1 MSTEMTD
8 APAPAAMTPTGHRFG
23 WVFLSLTRI
32 AIGFTF
38 LWAFFDKLFG
48 LGFSTCRTPTDDGSW
63 GSVEYMCDKA
73 WANGARITEGYLGSS
88 TGPFA
93 DFFQDLGKQA
103 WTDWP
108 FMLGLLGI
116 GFALCFGVGTRIV
129 QWVGPAMLMMMYVSH
144 YWPGQG
150 ANTTNPFVEEH
161 LIESLAIIAIVSLE
175 LHYRQ
180 AIGFGEWWKRKVG
193 AHHWTV

>member
-1 MSTEMTD
+1 MTD
-8 APAPAAMTPTGHRFG
+8 TPASAAASPSESKAG
-23 WVFLSLTRI
+23 WFFLSLTRI
-32 AIGFTF
+32 AIGFVF

-48 LGFSTCRTPTDDGSW
+48 LGFSTCRTMNDDGSW

-73 WANGARITEGYLGSS
+73 WINGARITEGYLGSS

-93 DFFQDLGKQA
+93 DFFKDLGQQA

-108 FMLGLLGI
+108 FMLGLFGI

-129 QWVGPAMLMMMYVSH
+129 LFAGPAMLMLMYISH

-150 ANTTNPFVEEH
+150 GNTANPFVEEH
-161 LIESLAIIAIVSLE
+161 LIEALAIIAIVLLE

-193 AHHWTV
+193 VKHWTV

>member
-1 MSTEMTD
+1 MSSE
-8 APAPAAMTPTGHRFG
+8 PAAMAPSEYRGAG

-48 LGFSTCRTPTDDGSW
+48 LGFSTCRTTADDGTYTID
-63 GSVEYMCDKA
+63 VMCDKA
-73 WANGARITEGYLGSS
+73 WVHGARITEGYLGSS

-93 DFFQDLGKQA
+93 DFFKNLGEQA

-108 FMLGLLGI
+108 FMLGLFGI
-116 GFALCFGVGTRIV
+116 GFALCFGVGTRIALFA
-129 QWVGPAMLMMMYVSH
+129 GPAMLMLMYISH

-150 ANTTNPFVEEH
+150 ANTSNPFVEEH
-161 LIESLAIIAIVSLE
+161 LIESLAIIAIVLLE
-175 LHYRQ
+175 LRYRQ
-180 AIGFGEWWKRKVG
+180 AVGFGEWWKRKVG
-193 AHHWTV
+193 VKNWTV